1 VGHAGQ
7 RTPEKTL
14 QEGRKRHQEFGEKG
28 REWMA
33 ISKQSVNHRHLK
45 QVGIPQH
52 WKEIRTTLL
61 I

>member
-1 VGHAGQ
+1 M
-7 RTPEKTL
+7 L